1 MERFKGI
8 FIFALVAIL
17 FLLFT
22 GRSIAEEKMVM
33 VGTVKSIEGRMV
45 MDVENEKDKAL
56 VSFRIGRKTV
66 YNPRRYPIPGEKV
79 KVEYLPHRGNFVAYT
94 VTILGVAGAKE
105 SSK

>member
-8 FIFALVAIL
+8 FIFALVGIL

-22 GRSIAEEKMVM
+22 GRSIAEEKMFM

-66 YNPRRYPIPGEKV
+66 YTPRRHPIPGEKV

-105 SSK
+105 SPK

>member
-22 GRSIAEEKMVM
+22 GRSIAQEKMVII
-33 VGTVKSIEGRMV
+33 GTVKNIEAKMV

-56 VSFRIGRKTV
+56 ISFRIGRKTV
-66 YNPRRYPIPGEKV
+66 YSPHRYPIPGERV

-94 VTILGVAGAKE
+94 VTILGVAGAKT
-105 SSK
+105 SPK